1 MTRTLSDRDVQELET
16 LAGIRRMGANAG
28 QAAVRL
34 DDLNG
39 LLRLPDTLQSVKA
52 TGGQAPTEAE
62 FNALV
67 EDVHLLHTRLLA
79 VIAALRVRRG
89 R

>member
-16 LAGIRRMGANAG
+16 LAGIRRMGANTG

-39 LLRLPDTLQSVKA
+39 LLRMPDTLKSVA
-52 TGGQAPTEAE
+52 VSGTPTDAE
-62 FNALV
+62 FNTLL
-67 EDVHLLHTRLLA
+67 EDVQMLHTRLKA
-79 VIAALRVRRG
+79 VVNALRVRRG